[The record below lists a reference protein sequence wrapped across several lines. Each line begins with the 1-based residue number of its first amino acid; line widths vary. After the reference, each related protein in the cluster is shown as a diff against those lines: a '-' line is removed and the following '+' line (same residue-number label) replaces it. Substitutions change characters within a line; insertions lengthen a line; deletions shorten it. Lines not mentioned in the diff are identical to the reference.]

1 MFKQQIIEQIS
12 AQVNSLMKNN
22 PLSDFETN
30 FKSLLHASL
39 DKLELVTREEFEIQ
53 QKVLA
58 NTRAKL
64 EELEQII
71 KNLESKS

>member
-12 AQVNSLMKNN
+12 AQVGNLLKNN
-22 PLSDFETN
+22 PLTDFETN
-30 FKSLLHASL
+30 FKAILHATL
-39 DKLELVTREEFEIQ
+39 DKLDLVTREEFDIQ

-71 KNLESKS
+71 KNLESKT

>member
-1 MFKQQIIEQIS
+1 MFKQQIIDRI
-12 AQVNSLMKNN
+12 AQQAGSLLKNQPFN
-22 PLSDFETN
+22 DFENNLKTII
-30 FKSLLHASL
+30 HACF
-39 DKLELVTREEFEIQ
+39 DKLDLVTREEFDIQ

-71 KNLESKS
+71 QKLENK

>member
-12 AQVNSLMKNN
+12 AQVGNLLKNN
-22 PLSDFETN
+22 PLTAFETN
-30 FKSLLHASL
+30 VKAILHATL
-39 DKLELVTREEFEIQ
+39 DNLDLVTREEFDIQ

>member
-12 AQVNSLMKNN
+12 AQVGNLMKNN

-30 FKSLLHASL
+30 VKSLLHASL

-64 EELEQII
+64 EELESAI